1 MKLNKNDLLQRLK
14 ELSLRERLLSAG
26 TVLLIV
32 FYGFYLLIYVPIA
45 NEEILFDQKIAGQKL
60 VYQYLKQISTEVAEL
75 QKNQVEVVKNQE
87 GQSLINVIDS
97 TSIQLQIKPTIKRV
111 VPDDA
116 NNVTL
121 WLENTT
127 FDQFIDWLIELE
139 SKYGTTVTQ
148 LKITSD
154 QLKTGRVNIRVQLSN
169 GL

>member
-1 MKLNKNDLLQRLK
+1 MKLNKNDLLQRLQ

-26 TVLLIV
+26 TVLVIV
-32 FYGFYLLIYVPIA
+32 FYSFYLLIYVPIA

-60 VYQYLKQISTEVAEL
+60 AYQYLKQISTEVGEL
-75 QKNQVEVVKNQE
+75 KKNQVEVVKNQE

-97 TSIQLQIKPTIKRV
+97 TSIQLQIKPTSKRI

-116 NNVTL
+116 NKVTL